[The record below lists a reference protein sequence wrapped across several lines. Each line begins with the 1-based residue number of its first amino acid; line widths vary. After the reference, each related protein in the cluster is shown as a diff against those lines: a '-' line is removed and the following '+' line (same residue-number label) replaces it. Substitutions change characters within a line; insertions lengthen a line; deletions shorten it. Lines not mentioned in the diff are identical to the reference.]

1 MPRSAR
7 VFVLLGAL
15 LLAGSLLV
23 GCSSEP
29 DQVAPEIELDRA
41 DTTAS
46 PSEEATGESE
56 PTTEPEPEGTRC
68 WPVTDVHVSRP

>member
-7 VFVLLGAL
+7 VLVLLGAL

-29 DQVAPEIELDRA
+29 DQVTPEIELDRA

-56 PTTEPEPEGTRC
+56 PTTGARARGRGPGQ
-68 WPVTDVHVSRP
+68 